1 MKEGLN
7 AIKFLSKSINSKE
20 KVSSSHWNYYHKDFN
35 YEKEILSGLMG
46 FGALTTPYKGL
57 FRNIHYMF
65 QWIFR
70 KMTKDIVLFNKIDKK
85 ANEITSFQNRA
96 NNLDVIRQSLT
107 ISFLNQKINFNTIDK
122 VIVIGDGFATMTSL
136 LIENKLVERVYF
148 INLRKTLI
156 VDLIYLKKAIGDK
169 RFETETAIINQ
180 KDCFNSLKSR
190 HKFIAIE
197 AENYELLKYI
207 NKDLVINIASF
218 QEMSKE
224 IIDNYFKFIYS
235 KNGKPFYF
243 YLCNREEKE
252 LPDGEKIKFKN
263 YNFEFDDQILE
274 NELCPWHQYF
284 YMKYPPFFKKYDGPT
299 RHQLRLIQNKKN
311 VFR

>member
-1 MKEGLN
+1 MIEGLN

-20 KVSSSHWNYYHKDFN
+20 KVSSSHWNFLHKNFK
-35 YEKEILSGLMG
+35 YENGNLSGLIG
-46 FGALTTPYKGL
+46 FGAITKPHRGFLKKTHL
-57 FRNIHYMF
+57 MF

-70 KMTKDIVLFNKIDKK
+70 KMAKDIVLFNKIDKK
-85 ANEITSFQNRA
+85 ANKITSFQNRA

-107 ISFLNQKINFNTIDK
+107 ISFLNQKINFNRIEN

-148 INLRKTLI
+148 INLRKTLL

-169 RFETETAIINQ
+169 RFERETAIINS
-180 KDCFNSLKSR
+180 KDSINSLKSK
-190 HKFIAIE
+190 HKYVAIE
-197 AENYELLKYI
+197 AENYELLEYI

-218 QEMSKE
+218 QEMSKQV
-224 IIDNYFKFIYS
+224 IDNYFKFIYNKS
-235 KNGKPFYF
+235 GKHFYF

-263 YNFEFDDQILE
+263 YNFESDDQILE

-284 YMKYPPFFKKYDGPT
+284 YMKYPPFFKKFDGPT
-299 RHQLRLIQNKKN
+299 RHQLRLIQNK
-311 VFR
+311 

>member
-1 MKEGLN
+1 MIEGLN

-20 KVSSSHWNYYHKDFN
+20 KVSSSHWNFLHKDFK
-35 YEKEILSGLMG
+35 YENGNLSGLIG
-46 FGALTTPYKGL
+46 FGAITKPHRGFLKKTHL
-57 FRNIHYMF
+57 MF

-70 KMTKDIVLFNKIDKK
+70 KMAKDIVLFNKIDKK
-85 ANEITSFQNRA
+85 ANKITSFQNRA

-107 ISFLNQKINFNTIDK
+107 ISFLNQKINFNRIEN

-148 INLRKTLI
+148 INLRKTLL
-156 VDLIYLKKAIGDK
+156 VDLIYLKKAIGDI
-169 RFETETAIINQ
+169 RFERETAIINS
-180 KDCFNSLKSR
+180 KDSINSLKSK
-190 HKFIAIE
+190 HKYVAIE
-197 AENYELLKYI
+197 AENYELLEYI

-218 QEMSKE
+218 QEMSKQV
-224 IIDNYFKFIYS
+224 IDNYFKFIYNKS
-235 KNGKPFYF
+235 GKHFYF

-263 YNFEFDDQILE
+263 YNFESDDQILE

-284 YMKYPPFFKKYDGPT
+284 YMKYPPFFKKFDGPT